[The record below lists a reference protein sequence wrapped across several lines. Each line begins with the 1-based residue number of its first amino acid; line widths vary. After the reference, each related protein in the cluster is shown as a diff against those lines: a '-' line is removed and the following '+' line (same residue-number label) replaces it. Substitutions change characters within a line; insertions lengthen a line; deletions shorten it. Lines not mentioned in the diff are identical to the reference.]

1 MNVSEVLASRY
12 SVRAFKPDPVAR
24 ETLLEIVRAANRAPS
39 WGNSQPWEVY
49 VAGGETLNR
58 IRKAFLERFEAGS
71 PMQPDLP
78 RPQEWPSALAQRM
91 AESAARRLSAMGL
104 SPDDEGVKRAS
115 MRRNYEFFGAPAVA
129 YLCLE
134 RELTPGS
141 IFAVGMFAMCFL
153 LAAKDHG
160 VDSIP
165 AVNLVAYPDILRKEL
180 GIPDN
185 LMILIGVALGYAD
198 PDHPANRYRSSRRP
212 VQEVVR
218 FKDL

>member
-1 MNVSEVLASRY
+1 MNILEALGSRF
-12 SVRAFKPDPVAR
+12 SARAFKPDPVDR
-24 ETLLEIVRAANRAPS
+24 EILLKMMEAASRAPS

-49 VAGGETLNR
+49 IAAGETLNK

-91 AESAARRLSAMGL
+91 AESAARRLTALGF
-104 SPDDEGVKRAS
+104 SPDDEGAKRAS

-134 RELTPGS
+134 RALTPWS
-141 IFAVGMFAMCFL
+141 IFDVGMFTMSFL
-153 LAAKDHG
+153 LAAKECG

-180 GIPDN
+180 GIPDS

-212 VQEVVR
+212 VHEVVR
-218 FKDL
+218 FKGV